1 MKVNILLS
9 TYNGEKYLSEQIESI
24 QAQTFT
30 DWQLLIRDDGSS
42 DGTVDLIKHFVKSDH
57 RIRFINED
65 NIVNYGVV
73 KSFYHLV
80 KFEKADYYFFSD
92 QDDVWLPE
100 KLEITLQRGQKE
112 NSDKPLLVYTD
123 LRVVNENLEIL
134 QESMIKAQS
143 HHANTELVQELTEN
157 TVTGG
162 TMMINKALADKWQV
176 YENLLMHDWYLAL
189 LAASLGKLVYIDQP
203 TQLYRQHEA
212 NVLGA
217 RTWSKR
223 AKNWLRPNTLIS
235 KYWWLIK
242 SSQSQAEKLLN
253 QELTDEIK
261 EMILAYIGL
270 LDQNFSNRW
279 QSMKRYGFQKNRWF
293 HTFVFT
299 TLILTKFGYKQ
310 NWRKNE
316 LF

>member
-1 MKVNILLS
+1 MKVNIVMS
-9 TYNGEKYLSEQIESI
+9 TYNGEKYLADQIKSI
-24 QAQTFT
+24 QSQTFE

-42 DGTVDLIKHFVKSDH
+42 DNTPSIIRDMAKKDD
-57 RIRFINED
+57 RIHFINDGQNE
-65 NIVNYGVV
+65 NYGVI

-80 KFEKADYYFFSD
+80 KYDSSDYYFFSD

-100 KLEITLQRGQKE
+100 KIEVTLKRAQIE
-112 NSDKPLLVYTD
+112 SSDNPLLVYTD
-123 LRVVNENLEIL
+123 LKVVNEDLEVL
-134 QESMIKAQS
+134 QESMIKSQS

-176 YENLLMHDWYLAL
+176 YDNLLMHDWYLAL
-189 LAASLGKLVYIDQP
+189 LAASLGKLIYIDQA

-223 AKNWLRPNTLIS
+223 AKNWLKPNTLIS

-242 SSQSQAEKLLN
+242 SSQNQAEKLLA
-253 QELTDEIK
+253 QEMSESSTQMVK
-261 EMILAYIGL
+261 AYVYLMDNNWLDRWRL
-270 LDQNFSNRW
+270 LREYKF
-279 QSMKRYGFQKNRWF
+279 KKNRWF

-299 TLILTKFGYKQ
+299 ILIITKLGYQ
-310 NWRKNE
+310 PNR
-316 LF
+316 